1 MLDSFE
7 IFQKVGIHPIPF
19 LSVEKQLL
27 ILGEGS
33 ARRESK

>member
-7 IFQKVGIHPIPF
+7 IFRKVDIYPVPF